1 MSQSSS
7 RPTSPAGVP
16 PRRSFAFTR
25 THGLLLLLFVELA
38 GLGVLVP
45 GYLDPGSLLD
55 TSRTFIETGI
65 LALGMTFVIVSG
77 GIDLSVASL
86 LALVSVVLGLSYQ
99 AGLPLPVSMLLGVA
113 TGVGGGLINGAAIAY
128 LGLHPFV
135 VTLATMAIYRGAAYA
150 ISNAAAVSDFP
161 PWFTNIGQSYFG
173 GGYVPIQLPVLII
186 AALSCWL
193 LLDRTSFGRRVYG
206 IGANELATRFSGVPV
221 ERVKLAI
228 YGLMGGLVSVAAI
241 VQTARVS
248 TARANASIGLELP
261 VIAMV
266 VLGGT
271 KITGGAGTI
280 GGTMLG
286 VLVLA
291 YLQDGLASAGV
302 RNDWG
307 LVIVGSFLIV
317 GVLANEFFR
326 RAPR

>member
-1 MSQSSS
+1 MSQ
-7 RPTSPAGVP
+7 PTSRVTAPAESP
-16 PRRSFAFTR
+16 PRRRFAFTR
-25 THGLLLLLFVELA
+25 THGLFVLLLVELG
-38 GLGVLVP
+38 GLGLLVP
-45 GYLDPGSLLD
+45 GYLDPASLLD

-86 LALVSVVLGLSYQ
+86 LALVSVVIGLSYQ
-99 AGLPLPVSMLLGVA
+99 AGLPLPAAMLLGVA
-113 TGVGGGLINGAAIAY
+113 TGVAGGLVNGAAVAY

-135 VTLATMAIYRGAAYA
+135 VTLATMAIYRGGAYA

-161 PWFTNIGQSYFG
+161 PWFTGIGQSYFAG
-173 GGYVPIQLPVLII
+173 GLVPVQLPILVI
-186 AALSCWL
+186 AALACWL
-193 LLDRTSFGRRVYG
+193 LLDRTTFGRRVYG
-206 IGANELATRFSGVPV
+206 IGANELATRFSGVSV
-221 ERVKLAI
+221 ERVKLAV
-228 YGLMGGLVSVAAI
+228 YGMMGGLVSVAAVI
-241 VQTARVS
+241 QTARVS

-271 KITGGAGTI
+271 KITGGDGTIAGTV
-280 GGTMLG
+280 LG

-291 YLQDGLASAGV
+291 YLQDGLVSAGV

-307 LVIVGSFLIV
+307 LVIVGGFLIL